1 MDQCVSAAARLPE
14 SERKDLAVLALAR
27 SATVSDLAV
36 QHGVSRKFVYQQTHK
51 AEAALDEAFTA
62 AVPKDAVLFELTVS
76 KPWLRQVIVGL
87 ALICHSSYRGIVAFL
102 RDLLGVAISVGTV
115 HDVLQ
120 SATRQA
126 GVINQQQDLSG
137 IRVGLHD
144 EIFHSGK
151 PVLAGVDAHSTYCY
165 LLVAEP
171 HRDADTWGVHL
182 LDAAKQG
189 LSPEYTIADAGQG
202 LRAGQR
208 AAWGETPCHGDVFHI
223 QRQCEGLANTL
234 ARLAKGATSRRATLQ
249 TKRNRAGQQDPDD
262 GLAAQLAVAQQTEAQ
277 AIGLA
282 RDIRTLTQWLSH
294 DVLALAGPALATR
307 HLLFDFLVEELA
319 RREPADPQR
328 IRPLRVALQNQ
339 RDNLLA
345 FAGVLDTKLIA
356 IAQAHAIAEPLV
368 REACLLHRLP
378 STSAAYWQGWN
389 QLRAKLGGKFHTLFD
404 AVSQA
409 MAQIPRSSSL
419 VENVNS
425 RLRTYFTLRRHL
437 GNWYLDLL
445 QFYLSHHRFM
455 RSRCT
460 ERQGKS
466 PREVMTGQAHPHWL
480 TLLGLGPLQPQRA

>member
-1 MDQCVSAAARLPE
+1 MTGCVSAAVMLPE
-14 SERKDLAVLALAR
+14 NDRKDLAIQVLAR
-27 SATVSDLAV
+27 SATISNLSVR
-36 QHGVSRKFVYQQTHK
+36 HGVSRKFVYQQSHK
-51 AEAALDEAFTA
+51 AEVALDDAFTA
-62 AVPKDAVLFELTVS
+62 TTRDDAVLFELTIS
-76 KPWLRQVIVGL
+76 KIWLRQVIVGL

-102 RDLLGVAISVGTV
+102 RDLLGVAISLGTV

-120 SATRQA
+120 SATQQA
-126 GVINQQQDLSG
+126 GIINQEQDLSR

-144 EIFHSGK
+144 EIFHIGK

-182 LDAAKQG
+182 LDAARQG
-189 LSPEYTIADAGQG
+189 LNPVYTIADAGQA

-208 AAWGETPCHGDVFHI
+208 AAWGDTPCHGDVLHI
-223 QRQCEGLANTL
+223 QRQCEGLTNTL
-234 ARLAKGATSRRATLQ
+234 SRLTKGATSRREALQ
-249 TKRNRAGQQDPDD
+249 TKRDRAGQPDRGD
-262 GLAAQLAVAQQTEAQ
+262 GFAAQLALARQAEAQ

-282 RDIRTLTQWLSH
+282 RDIRTLTQWLSQ
-294 DVLALAGPALATR
+294 DVLALAGPPLATR
-307 HLLFDFLVEELA
+307 RLLFDFIVEELA

-345 FAGVLDTKLIA
+345 FAGVLDAKLVA

-368 REACLLHRLP
+368 RDACLLHRP
-378 STSAAYWQGWN
+378 VSTSTAYWQGWN
-389 QLRAKLGGKFHTLFD
+389 QLCAKLGGKFHGLFD

-409 MAQIPRSSSL
+409 MAQTPRSSSL
-419 VENVNS
+419 VENLNG

-437 GNWYLDLL
+437 GNSYLDLL
-445 QFYLSHHRFM
+445 QFYLNHHCFM
-455 RSRCT
+455 RSRCA

-480 TLLGLGPLQPQRA
+480 TLLGLGPLQPQQL

>member
-1 MDQCVSAAARLPE
+1 MTRCVSAAAMLPE
-14 SERKDLAVLALAR
+14 NDRKDLAIQALAR
-27 SATVSDLAV
+27 SATISDLSAR
-36 QHGVSRKFVYQQTHK
+36 HGVSRKFVYQQTRK
-51 AEAALDEAFTA
+51 AGEALDDAFLSPT
-62 AVPKDAVLFELTVS
+62 PNEEVLFTLTVTKS
-76 KPWLRQVIVGL
+76 WLRQVIVAL
-87 ALICHSSYRGIVAFL
+87 TLICHSSYRGIIAFL
-102 RDLLGVAISVGTV
+102 RDLLGVTISVGTV

-120 SATRQA
+120 AATQQA
-126 GVINQQQDLSG
+126 GVINRQQDLSG

-144 EIFHSGK
+144 EIFHGGK

-182 LDAAKQG
+182 LDATRQG
-189 LSPEYTIADAGQG
+189 LSPEYTIADAGPG

-208 AAWGETPCHGDVFHI
+208 AAWGNTPCHGDVFHI
-223 QRQCEGLANTL
+223 QRQCEGLTNTL
-234 ARLAKGATSRRATLQ
+234 SHLAKGATSRRETLQ
-249 TKRNRAGQQDPDD
+249 TKRTGAGQQDADD
-262 GLAAQLAVAQQTEAQ
+262 GCAAQLALARQTEAQ

-282 RDIRTLTQWLSH
+282 HDIRTLTQWLSQ

-307 HLLFDFLVEELA
+307 HLLFDFIVEELLH
-319 RREPADPQR
+319 REPADPRR

-345 FAGVLDTKLIA
+345 FAGVIDTKLIA
-356 IAQAHAIAEPLV
+356 IAQAHAIAETLV

-378 STSAAYWQGWN
+378 STSTAYWQGWN
-389 QLRAKLGGKFHTLFD
+389 QLRAELGSKFHILFD

-409 MAQIPRSSSL
+409 MAQTPRSSSL
-419 VENVNS
+419 VENLNG

-437 GNWYLDLL
+437 GNSYLDLL
-445 QFYLSHHRFM
+445 QFYLNHHCFM
-455 RSRCT
+455 RSRCAA
-460 ERQGKS
+460 RQGKS